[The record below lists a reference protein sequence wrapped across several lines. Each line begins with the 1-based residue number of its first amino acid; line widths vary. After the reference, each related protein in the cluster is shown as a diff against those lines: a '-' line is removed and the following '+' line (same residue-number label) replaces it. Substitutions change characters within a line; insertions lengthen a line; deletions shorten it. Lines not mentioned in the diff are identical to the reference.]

1 MPPRALQ
8 IAIELQQHFSK
19 DALGKALERLS
30 TNPRHL
36 LFYHPVKFELRRTFP
51 FTKLHLYSHQTNDT
65 TYWLAHIK
73 NKYGKDTPIFT
84 YDGVY
89 NESDFLR
96 AFDAFQNR
104 HDLFGKSYPIIVAED
119 KITNAI
125 FSQMSSMDHDII
137 KHNYACHLFYMTDEQ
152 QKLVMQE
159 RLQVPEGYTIGTPNL
174 DEEAHCMTGA
184 WQYGADSEF
193 ELTRE
198 KIRRL
203 PSVCV
208 RKDGQ
213 MVGFYGIEALGWLNH
228 QFVFQEHRHKG
239 LGTLLELA
247 HAQNCIRAGLKVC
260 KLVETHNL
268 STFEATKRSKFWT
281 LVQEDGKDVI
291 IDYLDIFK

>member
-1 MPPRALQ
+1 

-65 TYWLAHIK
+65 TYWLI
-73 NKYGKDTPIFT
+73 NSCSFFRDTPIFT

-89 NESDFLR
+89 NENDFLR

-159 RLQVPEGYTIGTPNL
+159 RLQVPEGYTIGT
-174 DEEAHCMTGA
+174 
-184 WQYGADSEF
+184 
-193 ELTRE
+193 E

-208 RKDGQ
+208 RKDGH

-247 HAQNCIRAGLKVC
+247 HAQNFC